1 MCQHACSGEPAG
13 RPETQTQAAA
23 NHCGPQVTEHQVYIV
38 VASAVYVCLSHTHRH
53 SHTHTHT
60 HNQYVQRRSNAN
72 SRRQT
77 SQPSTTRR
85 RTYSRRT
92 VAVEACTSSPGRCV
106 GTTVVHCLSLL
117 VSSLHCTTPSHIP
130 SSHFSLLIEAHA
142 YMHVASATEREEDKN
157 ACIYTCFE
165 RAKTQMACT
174 HPYVKHVSTV
184 PYSCAADMA
193 TRAVVTAMQRA
204 TYALYVVLRNRLR
217 HRAATYYH
225 SYTTLT

>member
-1 MCQHACSGEPAG
+1 MCVS
-13 RPETQTQAAA
+13 
-23 NHCGPQVTEHQVYIV
+23 
-38 VASAVYVCLSHTHRH
+38 LSHTQ
-53 SHTHTHT
+53 SHTHTTSTCSAAAH
-60 HNQYVQRRSNAN
+60 SNAN

-142 YMHVASATEREEDKN
+142 YMHVASATERE
-157 ACIYTCFE
+157 
-165 RAKTQMACT
+165 RKTKTHAYIRVSKGRRLQMACT

-184 PYSCAADMA
+184 PYSCAADTA

-204 TYALYVVLRNRLR
+204 TYALYVVLRTRLR
-217 HRAATYYH
+217 HRAATY
-225 SYTTLT
+225 